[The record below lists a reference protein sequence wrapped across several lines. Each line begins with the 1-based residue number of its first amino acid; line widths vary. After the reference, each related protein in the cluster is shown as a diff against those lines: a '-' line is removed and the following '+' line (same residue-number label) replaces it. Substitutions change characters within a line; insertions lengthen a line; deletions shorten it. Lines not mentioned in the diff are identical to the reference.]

1 MKLVNKYN
9 ELVANND
16 KVNKGLIYGAV
27 VVQAIST
34 LVIISCSYFG
44 GMRKGV
50 DITDA
55 YYDANGKE
63 ITNG

>member
-1 MKLVNKYN
+1 MKNLINGYN
-9 ELVANND
+9 ELVANSE
-16 KVNKGLIYGAV
+16 KVNRGLIYGAV
-27 VVQAIST
+27 IVQAVST

-55 YYDANGKE
+55 YYDRNGKE
-63 ITNG
+63 V

>member
-1 MKLVNKYN
+1 MKNLVNKYN
-9 ELVANND
+9 ELVANNE

-27 VVQAIST
+27 IVEALST

-50 DITDA
+50 DITDE
-55 YYDANGKE
+55 YYERGEDNG
-63 ITNG
+63 

>member
-1 MKLVNKYN
+1 MKNIINSYN
-9 ELVANND
+9 ELVANSE
-16 KVNKGLIYGAV
+16 KVNRGLIYGAV
-27 VVQAIST
+27 VVQALST

-55 YYDANGKE
+55 YYDRNGKE
-63 ITNG
+63 I

>member
-1 MKLVNKYN
+1 MNNLVNKYN
-9 ELVANND
+9 ELVANNE

-27 VVQAIST
+27 IVQSVAT

-50 DITDA
+50 DITEEHYEREDT
-55 YYDANGKE
+55 
-63 ITNG
+63 TNG